1 MNRLVNDDGI
11 LNIEDLLMD
20 NPTYLSIVGDNI
32 VTKDEK
38 LALSSKIVDQLKK
51 IDELCSD
58 EQVELVR
65 QLMADMCAFVFVCST
80 YPESE

>member
-11 LNIEDLLMD
+11 LNIEDLLMA

-38 LALSSKIVDQLKK
+38 LALSS
-51 IDELCSD
+51 
-58 EQVELVR
+58 
-65 QLMADMCAFVFVCST
+65 T
-80 YPESE
+80 